1 MRYQKMR
8 TCVLGKGAQL
18 KQKCRDGEILVL
30 WEQIS
35 LAITERSCQRNYR
48 QRMGLCGLC
57 CREFNHLGDG

>member
-1 MRYQKMR
+1 M
-8 TCVLGKGAQL
+8 LGKGAQL
-18 KQKCRDGEILVL
+18 KQKRRDGEILVL

-57 CREFNHLGDG
+57 CREFNHLGDV